1 MATVSAPASDND
13 VEFVVSHELAEAAL
27 RDGVRLPEGYR
38 VRLTLVAST
47 SQEPRQRSIPW
58 LGSVRS
64 GENNP
69 GARTK
74 DIVREEM
81 GR

>member
-1 MATVSAPASDND
+1 MSSVSAPASEND
-13 VEFVVSHELAEAAL
+13 VEFVVSHELAAAAL

-38 VRLTLVAST
+38 VRLTFVSST
-47 SQEPRQRSIPW
+47 DDEPPQRSIPW

-64 GENNP
+64 GQRNL